1 MRKFVSL
8 LLMFALLFTATA
20 CNQKPKEA
28 FVYDEAQV
36 KTLSTQY
43 AEEMAKGN
51 FDNAI
56 KAFSSTMSKAL
67 SKDALIG
74 AWKSVVD
81 PVGEDQMVFQTTV
94 AYNNDLAIST
104 VILQYALNGVQVKL
118 TLDHDYKIHG
128 LWLNYFAI
136 EEPLQVNDTFAESE
150 IQIGGGEEK
159 LDGILTTPTGVEKPP
174 VVVLVQGSGPQDMHE
189 TVGAGNQPFKD
200 LAQGLAADGIASIR
214 FNKRYYQYPPAAEDT
229 ETMNAITVQQEVTD
243 DVDAAILFAKE
254 TFPNSEISV
263 IGHSLGGMLA
273 PYIAT
278 KNPDVKSI
286 VIMAGTPR
294 KLEDVMIEQT
304 KDALDQNTTMTAADK
319 AAYLAQV
326 KEEAARIKKLT
337 EADLGTLVL
346 QQPVSYWLSLNAID
360 TGTLAAEL
368 EIPILILQG
377 DADFQVKA
385 DVDFLAWEEYLGT
398 HLNVTYKLYED
409 LNHLFMPTTG
419 AKDVSDY
426 NTPAN
431 IPVEVIHDIAAF
443 LK

>member
-1 MRKFVSL
+1 MRKITIL
-8 LLMFALLFTATA
+8 LVLLAVLLTATA
-20 CNQKPKEA
+20 CNQEPKEV
-28 FVYDEAQV
+28 FVYNEEQV
-36 KTLSTQY
+36 KTLSTTY
-43 AEEMAKGN
+43 ADEMAKGN
-51 FDNAI
+51 FDNAL

-67 SKDALIG
+67 TKDALIG

-81 PVGEDQMVFQTTV
+81 PVGEYQLVYQTTV
-94 AYNNDLAIST
+94 EYNNDLAIAT
-104 VILQYALNGVQVKL
+104 VVLQYQLNGVQVKF
-118 TLDHDYKIHG
+118 TLDHDYKVHG
-128 LWLNYFAI
+128 LWLNYYAI
-136 EEPLQVNDTFAESE
+136 EEPLQVNDTFEERE
-150 IQIGGGEEK
+150 IQVGSGEEK
-159 LDGILTTPTGVEKPP
+159 LDGILTTPTGAENPP
-174 VVVLVQGSGPQDMHE
+174 VVILVQGSGPQDMHE

-200 LAQGLAADGIASIR
+200 LAQGLAAEGIASIR
-214 FNKRYYQYPPAAEDT
+214 YNKRYYQYPPSAEDA
-229 ETMNAITVQQEVTD
+229 EAINAITVQQEVTD
-243 DVDAAILFAKE
+243 DVDAAIQLAKE

-278 KNPDVKSI
+278 QNPEVASI

-294 KLEDVMIEQT
+294 KLEDVMVEQT
-304 KDALDQNTTMTAADK
+304 EDALAQNTTMTAADK
-319 AAYLAQV
+319 AAYLAQM
-326 KEEAARIKKLT
+326 KQEAARIKQLS
-337 EADLGTLVL
+337 EADLGSLVL

-368 EIPILILQG
+368 EIPILIMQG

-385 DVDFLAWEEYLGT
+385 DLDFLAWEEYLGT
-398 HLNVTYKLYED
+398 HMNVTYKLYED

-431 IPVEVIHDIAAF
+431 IPLQVIRDIAAF